1 MPDSADV
8 PRRPARHR
16 ANTGGTGRRR
26 VTAIAALMTIGSGA
40 FLETPALP
48 TLDDQAI
55 PLDGRAVDSL
65 VYADVVKAA
74 ESSMLPNGRINDATA
89 GRSTTVVADIPADY
103 LVLYRAAAA
112 TCADLDWPVLAAIGK
127 MASDHGQSTLP
138 GVRSG
143 ANPDGA
149 KGPMQFLQRTF
160 DAVIARNP
168 IPPGGASPPSAHNP
182 HDAVYTAAAYL
193 CDNGARNNQNL
204 TRAIYAYNPSRA
216 YVNKVLR
223 TADAYGRTD
232 PTAQAPPA
240 ASPTPPAPANPSPP
254 PAASSVAGLG
264 VAAVAFARAQLGK
277 PYVWG
282 GNGNPGFDCSG
293 LTKAAY
299 AAVGIAIPRTAQT
312 QYNHGPRL
320 PAGAALEPGD
330 LLFFGSPRR
339 IHHVGMSLGGTLMIN
354 APTFGQTVRI
364 QDYRHFRNYAGASR
378 PAH

>member
-1 MPDSADV
+1 
-8 PRRPARHR
+8 
-16 ANTGGTGRRR
+16 
-26 VTAIAALMTIGSGA
+26 MTIGSGA

-74 ESSMLPNGRINDATA
+74 ESSMLPNGTINDATA

-282 GNGNPGFDCSG
+282 GNGTPGVDCSG

>member
-1 MPDSADV
+1 
-8 PRRPARHR
+8 
-16 ANTGGTGRRR
+16 
-26 VTAIAALMTIGSGA
+26 MTIGSGP
-40 FLETPALP
+40 FTETPALP
-48 TLDDQAI
+48 AFNDQAI
-55 PLDGRAVDSL
+55 PLDRRAAGSPLD
-65 VYADVVKAA
+65 ADVTKAVKSSVVASGTVNGAA
-74 ESSMLPNGRINDATA
+74 AD
-89 GRSTTVVADIPADY
+89 RSTTVVLDIPTNY
-103 LVLYRAAAA
+103 LILYRAAAA
-112 TCADLDWPVLAAIGK
+112 TCTDLQWPVLAAIGK

-138 GVRSG
+138 GVHSG

-160 DAVIARNP
+160 DAVAARHP
-168 IPPGGASPPSAHNP
+168 LPAGGATPPSAYNP

-193 CDNGARNNQNL
+193 CDNGARNNQDL
-204 TRAIYAYNPSRA
+204 TGAIYAYNPSRA

-232 PTAQAPPA
+232 PTAQTPPA
-240 ASPTPPAPANPSPP
+240 AAPAPSAPANPPAPP
-254 PAASSVAGLG
+254 TTSNTVGRG

-299 AAVGIAIPRTAQT
+299 AAVGIALPRTAQT

-320 PAGAALEPGD
+320 PASAALQPGD
-330 LLFFGSPRR
+330 LLFFGTPRN

-354 APTFGQTVRI
+354 SPTFGQTVRI
-364 QDYRHFRNYAGASR
+364 QDYRNFRNYAGAAR
-378 PAH
+378 PAN

>member
-1 MPDSADV
+1 
-8 PRRPARHR
+8 
-16 ANTGGTGRRR
+16 
-26 VTAIAALMTIGSGA
+26 VTAIAALMTIGSGP
-40 FLETPALP
+40 FTEIPALP

-55 PLDGRAVDSL
+55 PLDRHAAGSPVDAEVRKAV
-65 VYADVVKAA
+65 
-74 ESSMLPNGRINDATA
+74 ESSVVPNGTVNGARADRAT
-89 GRSTTVVADIPADY
+89 TEVADIPANY
-103 LVLYRAAAA
+103 LILYRAAAA
-112 TCADLDWPVLAAIGK
+112 TCADLHWPVLAAIGK

-138 GVRSG
+138 GVHSE

-160 DAVIARNP
+160 DVVTARHP
-168 IPPGGASPPSAHNP
+168 IPPGGATPPSAYNP

-193 CDNGARNNQNL
+193 CDNGARDNQDL
-204 TRAIYAYNPSRA
+204 TGAIYAYNPSRS
-216 YVNKVLR
+216 YVDKVLR
-223 TADAYGRTD
+223 TADAYGRTNQ
-232 PTAQAPPA
+232 TVQVPPA

-254 PAASSVAGLG
+254 PTASRIPGPG
-264 VAAVAFARAQLGK
+264 VAAVAFARGQLGK

-282 GNGNPGFDCSG
+282 GNGHPGFDCSG

-320 PAGAALEPGD
+320 PAGAELEPGD
-330 LLFFGSPRR
+330 LLFFGTPRN

-364 QDYRHFRNYAGASR
+364 QDYRNFRNYAGASR
-378 PAH
+378 PAN